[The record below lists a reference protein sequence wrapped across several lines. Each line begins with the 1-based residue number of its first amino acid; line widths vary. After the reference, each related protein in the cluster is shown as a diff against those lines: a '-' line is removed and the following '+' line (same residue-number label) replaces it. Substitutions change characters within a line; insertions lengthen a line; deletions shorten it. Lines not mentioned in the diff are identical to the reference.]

1 MQNNRG
7 SFHASFL
14 TNTEKSMK
22 YYQKLTILFC
32 LMFGFIG
39 IQRVVI
45 GVLMPLI
52 QADLKFNDFQFG
64 LIVAITGLTW
74 AFGTIIF
81 AAIGDRYGRRPVI
94 AICTILSGVL
104 SWITGFA
111 HSVGQLVAVRGF
123 LGLFEGGPYPLSMGT
138 ISEEAP
144 PHRRAMNAGLV
155 TGAFMLIGICIGSQ
169 VAGLLVE
176 KFGDWRPVFYVIS
189 IPAIIV
195 GILIFFIMR
204 ETPSVAETIR
214 KRKAGQQI
222 EKTNEADK
230 GSIRE
235 AFKYKNVLI
244 SSINSIPVMGWL
256 YIFTAFSANF
266 LLRVHQFNMMEIGLI
281 ISASGLGGFIGEF
294 TMGAV
299 SDIIGRKKA
308 LIIDSLLCSAFGIAV
323 AMSPIGTS
331 PFVFGTFFFFFGLFG
346 GGMYPMYL
354 STLPAES
361 VPPRISGTAVAIPTA
376 IGETLGAALMPSIA
390 GFLSD
395 NLSKF
400 APMWMAALAGI
411 FIAIISTFY
420 VETAPRCVAKMQNKP
435 TENDHLRKRYRTKEA
450 DQAANF

>member
-1 MQNNRG
+1 
-7 SFHASFL
+7 
-14 TNTEKSMK
+14 MK
-22 YYQKLTILFC
+22 YYQKLTFLFC

-45 GVLMPLI
+45 GVIMPRI
-52 QADLKFNDFQFG
+52 KEELKFDDFHVG

-74 AFGTIIF
+74 AVGTIIF

-94 AICTILSGVL
+94 AICTILSGVF

-111 HSVGQLVAVRGF
+111 QSVGQLMAVRGF

-144 PHRRAMNAGLV
+144 PHRRALNAGLV

-169 VAGLLVE
+169 VAGYLVE
-176 KFGDWRPVFYVIS
+176 KYHSWRPVFYIVS
-189 IPAIIV
+189 FPAILVGVLLFIV
-195 GILIFFIMR
+195 MR
-204 ETPSVAETIR
+204 EPPSIAEAIR
-214 KRKAGQQI
+214 KRKAGQRV
-222 EKTNEADK
+222 EKTKQADR

-235 AFKYKNVLI
+235 AFRYKNVLL

-256 YIFTAFSANF
+256 YIFTAFSAIF
-266 LLRVHQFNMMEIGLI
+266 LEKVHGFSMMQIGLI

-294 TMGAV
+294 TLGSL
-299 SDIIGRKKA
+299 SDVIGRKRA
-308 LIIDSLLCSAFGIAV
+308 LIIAALLCSAFGIAL
-323 AMSPIGTS
+323 AMSPVGVS
-331 PFVFGTFFFFFGLFG
+331 PFVFGVFFFFFGLFG

-395 NLSKF
+395 HVSSF

-411 FIAIISTFY
+411 LIAVISLFY
-420 VETAPRCVAKMQNKP
+420 VETAPRCVAKMEHKP
-435 TENDHLRKRYRTKEA
+435 TQEDHLLKAFRSKQPVGTVK
-450 DQAANF
+450 

>member
-1 MQNNRG
+1 
-7 SFHASFL
+7 
-14 TNTEKSMK
+14 MK
-22 YYQKLTILFC
+22 YYQKLTFLFC

-45 GVLMPLI
+45 GVIMPRI
-52 QADLKFNDFQFG
+52 QEDLKFSDFQLG

-74 AFGTIIF
+74 ACGTIVF

-94 AICTILSGVL
+94 AICTILSGVF
-104 SWITGFA
+104 SWVTAFA
-111 HSVGQLVAVRGF
+111 QSVAHLMAVRGF

-138 ISEEAP
+138 LSEEAP

-155 TGAFMLIGICIGSQ
+155 TGSFMLIGICIGSQ

-176 KFGDWRPVFYVIS
+176 KFGSWRPVFYWVS
-189 IPAIIV
+189 APAIVIGV
-195 GILIFFIMR
+195 LLWFMMH
-204 ETPSVAETIR
+204 EPPSVAEAIR
-214 KRKAGQQI
+214 NRKAGRRI
-222 EKTNEADK
+222 ENSRDESR

-235 AFKYKNVLI
+235 AFRYKNVLL

-256 YIFTAFSANF
+256 YIFTAFSSSF
-266 LLRVHQFNMMEIGLI
+266 LERIHKFDMMQIGLI
-281 ISASGLGGFIGEF
+281 ISASGLGGFLGEF
-294 TMGAV
+294 AMGAI

-308 LIIDSLLCSAFGIAV
+308 LIIDALLCSAAGIAV
-323 AMSPIGTS
+323 AMSPVGTS
-331 PFVFGTFFFFFGLFG
+331 SFIFGAFFFFFGLFG

-395 NLSKF
+395 HVSNF

-411 FIAIISTFY
+411 FIAIISMFY
-420 VETAPRCVAKMQNKP
+420 VETAPRCLDKMKRKP
-435 TENDHLRKRYRTKEA
+435 TQNDHLLKRFRQPEA
-450 DQAANF
+450 TAVDQQ

>member
-1 MQNNRG
+1 
-7 SFHASFL
+7 
-14 TNTEKSMK
+14 MK
-22 YYQKLTILFC
+22 YYQKLTFLFC

-45 GVLMPLI
+45 GVIMPRI
-52 QADLKFNDFQFG
+52 KDDLKFDDFHVG
-64 LIVAITGLTW
+64 LLVAITGLTW

-94 AICTILSGVL
+94 AICTILSGVF

-111 HSVGQLVAVRGF
+111 HSVGQLMAVRGF

-144 PHRRAMNAGLV
+144 PHRRALNAGLV
-155 TGAFMLIGICIGSQ
+155 TGSFMLIGICIGSQ
-169 VAGLLVE
+169 VAGWLVE
-176 KFGDWRPVFYVIS
+176 KYHSWRPVFFVVS
-189 IPAIIV
+189 FPAILV
-195 GILIFFIMR
+195 GVLLLIMMH
-204 ETPSVAETIR
+204 EPPSVAEAIR
-214 KRKAGQQI
+214 RRKAGQQV
-222 EKTNEADK
+222 EKSKGADR

-235 AFKYKNVLI
+235 AFRYKNVLL

-256 YIFTAFSANF
+256 YIFTAFSAIF
-266 LLRVHQFNMMEIGLI
+266 LEKVHGFKMLQIGLI

-294 TMGAV
+294 TMGSI

-308 LIIDSLLCSAFGIAV
+308 LIIDALLCSAFGIAV
-323 AMSPIGTS
+323 AMSPVGTS
-331 PFVFGTFFFFFGLFG
+331 PLVFGAFFFFFGLFG

-395 NLSKF
+395 HVSKF

-411 FIAIISTFY
+411 FIAIISLFY
-420 VETAPRCVAKMQNKP
+420 VETAPRCVAKMKHKP
-435 TENDHLRKRYRTKEA
+435 TENDHLLKRFRQTQSMTAE
-450 DQAANF
+450 QP

>member
-1 MQNNRG
+1 
-7 SFHASFL
+7 
-14 TNTEKSMK
+14 
-22 YYQKLTILFC
+22 
-32 LMFGFIG
+32 MFGFIG

-45 GVLMPLI
+45 GVLMPNI
-52 QADLKFNDFQFG
+52 KEELKFDDFYVG

-74 AFGTIIF
+74 AFGTIVF

-94 AICTILSGVL
+94 AICTILSGIL
-104 SWITGFA
+104 SWITSYA
-111 HSVGQLVAVRGF
+111 HSVSHLMAVRGF

-144 PHRRAMNAGLV
+144 PHRRALNAGLV
-155 TGAFMLIGICIGSQ
+155 TGSFMLIGLCIGSQ
-169 VAGLLVE
+169 AAGWLVE
-176 KFGDWRPVFYVIS
+176 KYGSWRPVF
-189 IPAIIV
+189 IIV
-195 GILIFFIMR
+195 SLPAVLIGALLWIIMR
-204 ETPSVAETIR
+204 EPPSIAEAIR
-214 KRKAGQQI
+214 KRKAGQQV
-222 EKTNEADK
+222 ETSKESGR

-235 AFKYKNVLI
+235 AFRYKNVLL

-256 YIFTAFSANF
+256 YIFTAFSSSF
-266 LLRVHQFNMMEIGLI
+266 LLRVHKFDLFQIGLI

-294 TMGAV
+294 TMGSI

-308 LIIDSLLCSAFGIAV
+308 LIIDALLCSAFGIAV

-331 PFVFGTFFFFFGLFG
+331 ALVFGAFFFFFGLFG

-390 GFLSD
+390 GFLSVHI
-395 NLSKF
+395 SKF

-411 FIAIISTFY
+411 LIAFISLFY
-420 VETAPRCVAKMQNKP
+420 VETAPRCVAKMSRKP
-435 TENDHLRKRYRTKEA
+435 TENDHLLKAFRKE
-450 DQAANF
+450 QVV